1 MASHAV
7 ARTDEIPPGGRKIVE
22 VERRSIGIF
31 NVRGSYYALRDA
43 CPHQGAPLCL
53 GQVTG
58 LLVSSRP
65 GEYRWEREGEILVC
79 PWHAWE
85 FDITTGRSVLNP
97 HKERVRTYPVSVE
110 KVDTYPLSV
119 ENDVVMLHL

>member
-1 MASHAV
+1 MASHPV

-31 NVRGSYYALRDA
+31 NVRGSYYALRNS
-43 CPHQGAPLCL
+43 CPHQGGPLCL
-53 GQVTG
+53 GHVTG
-58 LLVSSRP
+58 LLTATRP
-65 GEYRWEREGEILVC
+65 GEYRWERDGEILVC

-85 FDITTGRSVLNP
+85 FDITTGRSILAPN
-97 HKERVRTYPVSVE
+97 KERVRSYPVSVE

-119 ENDVVMLHL
+119 EDDVVVLHL